1 MEETMDQKFDLIN
14 DAFSEIDQITDKLFE
29 DLSKIYDEE
38 DGSEIV
44 VPVKLDAVL
53 SANIK
58 VSKFDI
64 KALYLDLEKAKF
76 ENEVKRIFLKGN
88 YRYKGNGDDRQAF
101 DELDGEMKEAMSY
114 HQTTKG
120 GN

>member
-1 MEETMDQKFDLIN
+1 
-14 DAFSEIDQITDKLFE
+14 IDQITDKLFE
-29 DLSKIYDEE
+29 DLSQIYDEE
-38 DGSEIV
+38 DGSETV
-44 VPVKLDAVL
+44 VPIKLDAVL

-76 ENEVKRIFLKGN
+76 ENEVKRIFLAGN

-114 HQTTKG
+114 HQTTNG
-120 GN
+120 GI